1 MKKQSVA
8 IVGAGLI
15 GCSWAAYYASH
26 GLQVN
31 VCDVQEGYQQNA
43 RARISK
49 LAAEIPNVDEEKA
62 VEQISFFT
70 SIEEA
75 VRDVDL
81 VQENGPERSDIKQQ
95 MFADFERFAPE
106 SALLASSSSGTV
118 PAVLSAKME
127 APERALIGHP
137 VNPAHLLPVVEIC
150 GGQDTPIK
158 LVERLEKFYRDC
170 GRVTATL
177 NKPIDGFVTNRLQTA
192 LVREAIHLVGE
203 GIVNVKDLDSLF
215 MASLGVRWASIG
227 PFLTGQLGG
236 GKGGFRGIAENI
248 LSSLFT
254 SMGFEPVSKE
264 TLEMLEQQTNQFYP
278 MEKMKEFATVRD
290 ERQKAVLDI
299 QSKHPLPTKD

>member
-1 MKKQSVA
+1 MKKQTVA
-8 IVGAGLI
+8 VVGAGLI
-15 GCSWAAYYASH
+15 GCSWAAYYAAH
-26 GLQVN
+26 GLKVN
-31 VCDVQEGYQQNA
+31 VSDVQEGYEENA
-43 RARISK
+43 RARIST
-49 LAAEIPNVDEEKA
+49 LAAEIPNVDLEKA
-62 VEQISFFT
+62 LERISFFT

-75 VRDVDL
+75 VAGVDL
-81 VQENGPERSDIKQQ
+81 VQENGPERADIKQQ

-118 PAVLSAKME
+118 PAVLSAKMK

-150 GGQDTPIK
+150 GGENSPKELI
-158 LVERLEKFYRDC
+158 ERLENFYRDC

-203 GIVNVKDLDSLF
+203 GIVNVHDLDQLF
-215 MASLGVRWASIG
+215 IASLGVRWASIG

-236 GKGGFRGIAENI
+236 GTGGFRGIAENI
-248 LSSLFT
+248 LSSLFA
-254 SMGFEPVSKE
+254 SMGFDPVSKE

-290 ERQKAVLDI
+290 ERQKAILDI
-299 QSKHPLPTKD
+299 QSSHPLPTKD